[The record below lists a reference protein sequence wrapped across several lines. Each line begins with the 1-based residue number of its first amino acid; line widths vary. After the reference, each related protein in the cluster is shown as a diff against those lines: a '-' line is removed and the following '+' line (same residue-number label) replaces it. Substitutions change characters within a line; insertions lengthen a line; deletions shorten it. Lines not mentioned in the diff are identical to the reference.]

1 MTTPSLIRRTSTAF
15 ALSGMLV
22 ALAACGG
29 GDGDTDS
36 SSDSGSNGG
45 GSGGAAESEYEVPAE
60 YAESGSVT
68 VGLAVGNPPWAV
80 LPEGED
86 QPEGFDIDVIT
97 ALSERLGLEPQL
109 EVAGFDT
116 LLTGLQ
122 ADRYDIVISSLTIR
136 EERIEVVDMLGYV
149 QIGTGILVA
158 AGNPEGVES
167 IEDLCGLKVGV
178 AKGSA
183 NQEPVD
189 EAQADC
195 DTPVEIVQT
204 EGNDFVALQS
214 GRVDAMVL
222 DAAGAFET
230 ANSRGE
236 EFEAVE
242 GEVYGAG
249 IAGIAFNKEN
259 TELSGVYQ
267 QALQDMIEDGEY
279 AEILD
284 RWGVSDLAYEEAELN
299 PSGE

>member
-1 MTTPSLIRRTSTAF
+1 M
-15 ALSGMLV
+15 
-22 ALAACGG
+22 
-29 GDGDTDS
+29 
-36 SSDSGSNGG
+36 
-45 GSGGAAESEYEVPAE
+45 
-60 YAESGSVT
+60 
-68 VGLAVGNPPWAV
+68 GLAVGNPPWAV
-80 LPEGED
+80 LPEGAE

-97 ALSERLGLEPQL
+97 ALSERLGLEPKL
-109 EVAGFDT
+109 EVAAFDT

-136 EERIEVVDMLGYV
+136 EERIEVIDMLGYV

-195 DTPVEIVQT
+195 DTPIEIVQT

-230 ANSRGE
+230 ANSRGDA
-236 EFEAVE
+236 FEAVE
-242 GEVYGAG
+242 GEVYGAA

-259 TELSGVYQ
+259 TGLSDVYQ

-299 PSGE
+299 PIGG

>member
-1 MTTPSLIRRTSTAF
+1 M
-15 ALSGMLV
+15 SGLLV

-29 GDGDTDS
+29 GDSDSDS
-36 SSDSGSNGG
+36 SSGDGG
-45 GSGGAAESEYEVPAE
+45 GNGGGAAESEYEIPEE
-60 YAESGSVT
+60 YAESGTVT

-80 LPEGED
+80 LPEGSDE
-86 QPEGFDIDVIT
+86 PEGFDIDVIT
-97 ALSERLGLEPQL
+97 ALSERLGLEREL
-109 EVAGFDT
+109 EVAAFDT

-122 ADRYDIVISSLTIR
+122 AERYDVVISSLTIR
-136 EERIEVVDMLGYV
+136 EERTEVIDMLGYV

-167 IEDLCGLKVGV
+167 IEDLCGLSVGV

-189 EAQADC
+189 EAQGDC
-195 DTPVEIVQT
+195 DTPIEIVQT

-230 ANSRGE
+230 AKSRGE

-259 TELSGVYQ
+259 TGLSEAYQ
-267 QALQDMIEDGEY
+267 AALQDMIEDGEY

-284 RWGVSDLAYEEAELN
+284 RWGVSDLTYEEAEIN

>member
-1 MTTPSLIRRTSTAF
+1 MRRTGTAV
-15 ALSGMLV
+15 AMSGLLV
-22 ALAACGG
+22 MLAACGG
-29 GDGDTDS
+29 GDDTE
-36 SSDSGSNGG
+36 SDTPSGG
-45 GSGGAAESEYEVPAE
+45 GDSAGGAAESEYELPEE
-60 YAESGSVT
+60 YAESGTVT

-80 LPEGED
+80 LPEGGDE
-86 QPEGFDIDVIT
+86 PEGFDIDVIT
-97 ALSERLGLEPQL
+97 ALSERVGLEREL
-109 EVAGFDT
+109 EVAAFDT

-136 EERIEVVDMLGYV
+136 EERTEVIDMLGYV

-158 AGNPEGVES
+158 AGNPEGVET
-167 IEDLCGLKVGV
+167 IEDLCGLSVGV

-195 DTPVEIVQT
+195 DAPIEIVQT

-259 TELSGVYQ
+259 TGLSAVYQ

-279 AEILD
+279 EEILD
-284 RWGVSDLAYEEAELN
+284 RWGVSDLAYEEAEIN